1 MSSNNPYALKP
12 TGAPATNPAPV
23 TWYVISQT
31 EVTQPG
37 PQGRLVSGH
46 KIVFGLSTGD
56 TGSVF
61 IPDDQYTVDNVQAAI
76 QARVALIVGVG
87 ALSGSSTGVRSN

>member
-1 MSSNNPYALKP
+1 MSANYRPITTAAATAPSTP
-12 TGAPATNPAPV
+12 TPV

-46 KIVFGLSTGD
+46 RIVFGVSTGD

-61 IPDDQYTVDNVQAAI
+61 VPDDQYTVENVQAAI

-87 ALSGSSTGVRSN
+87 ALSGSSPGVRSN

>member
-1 MSSNNPYALKP
+1 MSVNNPYP
-12 TGAPATNPAPV
+12 TNPLAPPGSPPAPV

-37 PQGRLVSGH
+37 TQGRLVSGH
-46 KIVFGLSTGD
+46 KVIFGLSTGD

-61 IPDDQYTVDNVQAAI
+61 VPDDQYTLQNVQAAI

-87 ALSGSSTGVRSN
+87 ALSGSNTRN